1 MPASSSARSRR
12 SVAPHEPVPCAPP
25 PTPRV
30 GFHDTGRWEPSTFA
44 SGDLYEVVRIN
55 EHRWLLAIGDVMSHG
70 AQASRTMA
78 IARAQIREPAHTSRR
93 ADELLLRLDG
103 YMRDNAP
110 SRQALTL
117 FVAMYDHNDRS
128 LEYSSAGHPYP
139 LFSRD
144 RRVDRLV
151 GRPGVLMGLPMVA
164 GDGYHRSSK
173 LVTAGDRLLL
183 VTDGLFEVSTD
194 LGGQLG
200 IDGPTTSIA
209 QHC

>member
-1 MPASSSARSRR
+1 MNRYRARRHRR
-12 SVAPHEPVPCAPP
+12 H
-25 PTPRV
+25 
-30 GFHDTGRWEPSTFA
+30 A
-44 SGDLYEVVRIN
+44 SGSMTPGDGNRAHSPLATCT
-55 EHRWLLAIGDVMSHG
+55 RWFVSTSTAIGDVASHG
-70 AQASRTMA
+70 AQASLTMA
-78 IARAQIREPAHTSRR
+78 IARAQIRELAHTSRR

-173 LVTAGDRLLL
+173 LVTAGDRLML